1 MFIKFTPWKSVS
13 INFSAARDVYLW
25 FTSSFFLFFFMRTAI
40 HIHVTKSVLIRENET
55 KKRKVHEDESGCCSV
70 TMLSTWDDELRGAA
84 AGIVKPQVTLSA
96 RPLTAERHRSPAG
109 WQRTLPIST
118 HIIPL
123 WQGLASK
130 TRLHLRAAGKF
141 PSGLWIYAK
150 AENSPNVYGVHVV

>member
-13 INFSAARDVYLW
+13 INFPAARDVYLW
-25 FTSSFFLFFFMRTAI
+25 FTSSFFSFLFYAACHT
-40 HIHVTKSVLIRENET
+40 HTCYKIRVNKREWDQ
-55 KKRKVHEDESGCCSV
+55 KRKVHEDESGCCSV

-118 HIIPL
+118 HIIPF

-130 TRLHLRAAGKF
+130 MRLHPRAAGKF